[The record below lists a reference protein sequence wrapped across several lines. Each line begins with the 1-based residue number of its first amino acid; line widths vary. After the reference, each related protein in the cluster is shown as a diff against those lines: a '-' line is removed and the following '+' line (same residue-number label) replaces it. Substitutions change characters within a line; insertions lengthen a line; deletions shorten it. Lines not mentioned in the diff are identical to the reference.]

1 MVADGGELALAADA
15 GPAVD
20 AAATISPSEELLDQA
35 RVHLGRDA
43 GAALAAAEKMLGE
56 GGKADATT
64 LGMRASLI
72 SAQAQV
78 IEDEAELATDAKTA
92 AKIRRDSKQ
101 LVLTALGLA
110 QRAIKASAGDPLAN
124 IAMADVLRLQGKPMK
139 DVRRYLDTARQASP
153 GDREASLVE
162 ALAAVRDK
170 DYTRAGQLLK
180 GLDQGALEA
189 TGDVRPRWHLARVA
203 FLQKKQADARAAAD
217 AVIAAQPEHAGA
229 RAMLARLGTVAVD
242 PLPSEDVDAGVG
254 GGSGSGTGSS
264 VGPGSGSGTG
274 PTGPVGPVGD
284 DYDKLLAKANKLA
297 EVDCGQAMPYYQ
309 RALEGQ
315 PNGVEALSGMGFC
328 HIDAK
333 QFASA
338 HSKFRAA
345 LGISPRFERALW
357 GVAEAY
363 QQQGRNDLAITAYE
377 KYLEVYPSSAP
388 AQRQL
393 DRLKGTGGGGPTPPE
408 NGSGGG
414 GAGSASGAVDKPPD
428 LPPDPTPETT
438 PSPDPASNP

>member
-1 MVADGGELALAADA
+1 VSIAEDL
-15 GPAVD
+15 V
-20 AAATISPSEELLDQA
+20 DQA
-35 RVHLGRDA
+35 RVHLGRDQA
-43 GAALAAAEKMLGE
+43 AALAAAEKMLAE

-64 LGMRASLI
+64 LGLRARLV
-72 SAQAQV
+72 SAQAQI

-92 AKIRRDSKQ
+92 AKVLRESKQ

-110 QRAIKASAGDPLAN
+110 QRAVKAGAGDAMAN
-124 IAMADVLRLQGKPMK
+124 VAMADVLRLQGKPMK

-162 ALAAVRDK
+162 ALTAIRDK
-170 DYTRAGQLLK
+170 DYTRAEQLLR
-180 GLDQGALEA
+180 GLDQGALEG

-203 FLQKKQADARAAAD
+203 FRQKKQADARAAAD

-229 RAMLARLGTVAVD
+229 RAMLARVGTVAVD
-242 PLPSEDVDAGVG
+242 PMPDEVN
-254 GGSGSGTGSS
+254 GSGTGTGTGTGTGSGGAS
-264 VGPGSGSGTG
+264 AGPGTGTG
-274 PTGPVGPVGD
+274 TGPVGPVGNN
-284 DYDKLLAKANKLA
+284 YDALLAKAHKLA

-309 RALEGQ
+309 RALDVQ

-363 QQQGRNDLAITAYE
+363 QQQGRTDLAITAYE
-377 KYLEVYPSSAP
+377 KYLSVYPGSAA

-393 DRLKGTGGGGPTPPE
+393 DRLKGNASGTPTPPE
-408 NGSGGG
+408 PGGG
-414 GAGSASGAVDKPPD
+414 GTGGGDTGAGDKPPE
-428 LPPDPTPETT
+428 PPSDPKPETTPETT
-438 PSPDPASNP
+438 PSSDPSAPSSTP